1 MRLLRKKLLREIL
14 ESKFR
19 FFAISSVVAIGIL
32 LFTASYMSFLN
43 LSKSYQ
49 YTYDRLNFE
58 DLLVRVDR
66 APERVVER
74 LSALPNIELMTPRVN
89 DPLGMELEDGTRI
102 TGQVIGVP
110 DEEPYVN
117 MLYVREGSAITGQE
131 QGLTCLVENHFATF
145 NDLHEGDIIYAVKN
159 GERMPINIAGVVSS
173 PEYMVVFR
181 NRQFPMTSATVYGV
195 FYFNMDQARALTGF
209 ASNSFNEFAFTLKDY
224 SLLETT
230 ERQVRE
236 VLKPYGIEEVTN
248 RDNQISNTL
257 LEMDLRSF
265 HDFALF
271 FPILFFSIAAFS
283 IYMILSRLVRT
294 QRPIIG
300 LMRAIGYSSRRVLL
314 HYMSFALVVGLV
326 GVVFG
331 SLLGLAATGVV
342 SKVYSIQMK
351 IPFVQYGLYPL
362 VFLYGFLMAMAFCAI
377 SGIVPARRSAKI
389 QPTEAL
395 RGVVDPIKY
404 GKVSWVER
412 LLPRIDRLRV
422 FWRLPLR
429 NIFRNR
435 RRTAFTVIGIMFAII
450 LIMLNLGIND
460 TVNANMDQAFNH
472 LFTFDIAVLFL
483 DPQTRVTQN
492 KIEKI
497 PGVTLVEPTIG
508 APCTISNGDEDV
520 DSILMG
526 ALVDTVMRGFLDEKN
541 REVQISTNHCL
552 MSRNYR
558 DQLGVAVGDMVEVT
572 SNNRSRS
579 FMVSDFIMEP
589 MGSFVYVPVEEAREL
604 LGYGTKSSAFYIQV
618 DEGYYQEVRDV
629 PLRYA
634 RGAHPGRPE
643 PDPEG
648 DQLLHGASLHRHR
661 GDAGLRDHHGLLPR
675 LQHLYHQHHGE
686 GTGGGHHAHPGGPAV
701 EGLTL
706 PHPGERD
713 DGTSGPH
720 PRLHRRAY
728 RHGPGHEALRDRPF
742 RLHPRHLRVDLYHHR
757 GHGHRAHG
765 ALGVPLAAAHPPPG
779 PGPIHQAALTLRGR
793 SPAARGR

>member
-1 MRLLRKKLLREIL
+1 MRLLRKKLRREIL

-19 FFAISSVVAIGIL
+19 FFAIASVVAIGIL

-49 YTYDRLNFE
+49 YTYERLNFA
-58 DLLVRVDR
+58 DLLVRLDH

-74 LSALPNIELMTPRVN
+74 LSELPNIELLTPRVN

-102 TGQVIGVP
+102 TGQIIGVP

-117 MLYVREGSAITGQE
+117 MLYLREGEALTGQE
-131 QGLTCLVENHFATF
+131 QELTTLVEYHFATF
-145 NDLHEGDIIYAVKN
+145 NDLHEGDTIYAVKN
-159 GERMPINIAGVVSS
+159 GERVPVRIAGVVSS

-224 SLLETT
+224 ALLETT
-230 ERQVRE
+230 ENQVRE

-300 LMRAIGYSSRRVLL
+300 LMRAVGYSSRRVLF

-331 SLLGLAATGVV
+331 SLLGLAATGLV
-342 SKVYSIQMK
+342 SKLYSIQMK
-351 IPFVQYGLYPL
+351 IPFVKYGVYPQ
-362 VFLYGFLMAMAFCAI
+362 VFLFGFLMAMAFCAI
-377 SGIVPARRSAKI
+377 SGIVPARRSAKV

-395 RGVVDPIKY
+395 RGVVDPMKY

-412 LLPRIDRLRV
+412 LLPRIGRLRV

-483 DPQTRVTQN
+483 DPQTRVTQS

-497 PGVTLVEPTIG
+497 PGVTLVEPTVG

-541 REVQISTNHCL
+541 NEVQISPNHCL

-558 DQLGVAVGDMVEVT
+558 DQLGVDVGDMVEVT
-572 SNNRSRS
+572 SQNRSRS

-589 MGSFVYVPVEEAREL
+589 MGSFVYVPVEEARQL

-618 DEGYYQEVRDV
+618 DEGYYQQVRDS
-629 PLRYA
+629 LYEM
-634 RGAHPGRPE
+634 PE
-643 PDPEG
+643 
-648 DQLLHGASLHRHR
+648 
-661 GDAGLRDHHGLLPR
+661 
-675 LQHLYHQHHGE
+675 
-686 GTGGGHHAHPGGPAV
+686 V
-701 EGLTL
+701 LTL
-706 PHPGERD
+706 
-713 DGTSGPH
+713 
-720 PRLHRRAY
+720 
-728 RHGPGHEALRDRPF
+728 
-742 RLHPRHLRVDLYHHR
+742 VDLSQIKAEINSYMALLYIVIAVMLVFGIIMAFSLVFNTSTINIMER
-757 GHGHRAHG
+757 EQEVATMLT
-765 ALGVPLAAAHPPPG
+765 LGVPQWKASLS
-779 PGPIHQAALTLRGR
+779 LTLENVMMGLLGLI
-793 SPAARGR
+793 PGYIAARFVMVQAMKLYETDLFAFTPAISVWTFVITGVMVIVLMVLSEFPSLRHIHRLDLAQSTKRRSL

>member
-74 LSALPNIELMTPRVN
+74 LSSLPNVELMTPRVN
-89 DPLGMELEDGTRI
+89 DPLGMELGDGTRI
-102 TGQVIGVP
+102 TGQIIGVP
-110 DEEPYVN
+110 NEEPYVN

-131 QGLTCLVENHFATF
+131 QSLTCLVENHFATF

-173 PEYMVVFR
+173 PEYMMVFR

-224 SLLETT
+224 ALLETT

-331 SLLGLAATGVV
+331 SLLGWAATGIV

-351 IPFVQYGLYPL
+351 IPFVQYGIYPL

-377 SGIVPARRSAKI
+377 SGIVPARRSAKV

-412 LLPRIDRLRV
+412 LLPRIGRLPV

-497 PGVTLVEPTIG
+497 PGVTMVEPTVG
-508 APCTISNGDEDV
+508 APCTISNGDVDV

-618 DEGYYQEVRDV
+618 DEGYYQEVRDS
-629 PLRYA
+629 LYEM
-634 RGAHPGRPE
+634 PE
-643 PDPEG
+643 
-648 DQLLHGASLHRHR
+648 
-661 GDAGLRDHHGLLPR
+661 
-675 LQHLYHQHHGE
+675 
-686 GTGGGHHAHPGGPAV
+686 V
-701 EGLTL
+701 LTL
-706 PHPGERD
+706 
-713 DGTSGPH
+713 
-720 PRLHRRAY
+720 
-728 RHGPGHEALRDRPF
+728 
-742 RLHPRHLRVDLYHHR
+742 VDLSQIQKEINSYMALLYIVIAVMLVFGIIMAFSLVFNTSTINIMER
-757 GHGHRAHG
+757 EQEVATMLT
-765 ALGVPLAAAHPPPG
+765 LGVPQWKASLS
-779 PGPIHQAALTLRGR
+779 LTLENVMMGLLGLI
-793 SPAARGR
+793 PGYIAARIVMVQAMKLYETDLFAFTPAISVWTFIITGVMVIVLMVLSEFPSLRHIHRLDLAQSTKRRSL

>member
-1 MRLLRKKLLREIL
+1 MVEAGERLRLLRKKLLREIL

-19 FFAISSVVAIGIL
+19 FFAIASVVAIGIL

-58 DLLVRVDR
+58 DLLVRLDH

-74 LSALPNIELMTPRVN
+74 LSVLPNIELMTPRVN
-89 DPLGMELEDGTRI
+89 DPLGMQLEDGTRI
-102 TGQVIGVP
+102 TGQIIGVP
-110 DEEPYVN
+110 TEEPYVN
-117 MLYVREGSAITGQE
+117 MLYVREGNALTGQE
-131 QGLTCLVENHFATF
+131 QELTCLVENHFATF
-145 NDLHEGDIIYAVKN
+145 NDLHEGDTIYAVKN
-159 GERMPINIAGVVSS
+159 GEKVPVHIAGVVSS

-195 FYFNMDQARALTGF
+195 FYFDMDQARALTGF

-230 ERQVRE
+230 ENQVRE
-236 VLKPYGIEEVTN
+236 VLKPYGIEEVTT
-248 RDNQISNTL
+248 RDDQISNTL

-300 LMRAIGYSSRRVLL
+300 LMRAVGYSSRRVLL

-331 SLLGLAATGVV
+331 SLLGWAATGVV
-342 SKVYSIQMK
+342 SKLYSIQMK
-351 IPFVQYGLYPL
+351 IPFVKYGIYPQ

-377 SGIVPARRSAKI
+377 SGIVPARRSAKV

-395 RGVVDPIKY
+395 RGVVDPMKY
-404 GKVSWVER
+404 GKVTWMER
-412 LLPRIDRLRV
+412 LLPRIGRLPV

-460 TVNANMDQAFNH
+460 TVKANMDQAFNH

-483 DPQTRVTQN
+483 DPQTRVTQS

-497 PGVTLVEPTIG
+497 PGVTLVEPTVG

-526 ALVDTVMRGFLDEKN
+526 ALTDTVMRGFLDEKN
-541 REVQISTNHCL
+541 REVQISPNHCL

-572 SNNRSRS
+572 SHSRSRS

-589 MGSFVYVPVEEAREL
+589 MGSFVYVPVEEARDL

-618 DEGYYQEVRDV
+618 DEGYYQQVRDS
-629 PLRYA
+629 LYKM
-634 RGAHPGRPE
+634 PE
-643 PDPEG
+643 
-648 DQLLHGASLHRHR
+648 
-661 GDAGLRDHHGLLPR
+661 
-675 LQHLYHQHHGE
+675 
-686 GTGGGHHAHPGGPAV
+686 V
-701 EGLTL
+701 LTL
-706 PHPGERD
+706 
-713 DGTSGPH
+713 
-720 PRLHRRAY
+720 
-728 RHGPGHEALRDRPF
+728 
-742 RLHPRHLRVDLYHHR
+742 VDLSQIKAEINSYMALLYIVIAVMLVFGIIMAFSLVFNTSTINIMER
-757 GHGHRAHG
+757 EQEVATMLT
-765 ALGVPLAAAHPPPG
+765 LGVPQWKASLS
-779 PGPIHQAALTLRGR
+779 LTLENVMMGLLGLI
-793 SPAARGR
+793 PGYIAARFVMVQAMKLYETDLFAFTPAISVWTFVITGVMVIVLMVLSEFPSLRHIHRLDLAESTKRRSL